1 MSRLSGKVAIVTG
14 AAGGI
19 GLASAQLMVK
29 AGAKVVATDVQL
41 ELLQKEVNA
50 IQGSG
55 GEDIIAMELDVR
67 SPESWKAVVDRTIQ
81 KFGKI
86 DILVNNAGILIAKGI
101 LESEIEDWDKVMSI
115 NSTGVFLGMKSVI
128 PYMQKNGQG
137 SIINISSIAALVGGP
152 SSDAGGAAYSASK
165 GAVRSLTKHAAQHF
179 AKDKIRVNSIHP
191 GAVFTP
197 MLEGLGITQA
207 AAVENL
213 KDVFPLPPHV
223 GAPEDIAYGVL
234 YLASD
239 ESRFVTGEELVIDGG
254 FVTR

>member
-1 MSRLSGKVAIVTG
+1 LRFSGKVAIVTG

-19 GLASAQLMVK
+19 GLACAQLMVK
-29 AGAKVVATDVQL
+29 AGAKVTATDVQL
-41 ELLQKEVNA
+41 ELLQKEVSA
-50 IQGSG
+50 IKDSG

-67 SPESWKAVVDRTIQ
+67 SPESWKAVVDKTIQ

-86 DILVNNAGILIAKGI
+86 DILVNNAGIHIAKGI
-101 LESEIEDWDKVMSI
+101 LESEVEDWDKVMAI
-115 NSTGVFLGMKSVI
+115 NTTGVFLGMKSVI

-137 SIINISSIAALVGGP
+137 SIINISSIAALVGGA
-152 SSDAGGAAYSASK
+152 SDGGGAAYSASK
-165 GAVRSLTKHAAQHF
+165 GAVRSLTKHAAQNF

-191 GAVFTP
+191 GAIYTP
-197 MLEGLGITQA
+197 LMEKTGISHEG
-207 AAVENL
+207 AVEHFKN
-213 KDVFPLPPHV
+213 DYPLPPHV